1 MNPFDAGTALLKKL
15 RDQAKHFHSSNSN
28 RVKYEEML
36 NDHPDLP
43 RISLKRDLSNTT
55 RISSVF
61 YLVRASLKLKQS
73 LDMYYVITRIPP
85 FLTGDLIPKLRREN
99 EFCCKSSCN

>member
-1 MNPFDAGTALLKKL
+1 VNPFDAGTALLKKL
-15 RDQAKHFHSSNSN
+15 RDQAKYFHSSNSN
-28 RVKYEEML
+28 RAKYEEML

-43 RISLKRDLSNTT
+43 RSYLKRDLNTT

-61 YLVRASLKLKQS
+61 YLVCSSLKLKQS

-85 FLTGDLIPKLRREN
+85 FLTGDLVPKLRRGN